1 MGQGGPVPVQEVV
14 AVVARPTARTDAA
27 PVPPIL
33 LRPPG
38 RPPGRPP
45 EEELPPPRPG
55 GRLVELVDGVL
66 LATPAGAA
74 PHARAVRRLGR
85 ALEAACVPPLEVF
98 SPLTLR
104 LDGETEVLPDVA
116 VVAVDEPLPSYPRD
130 VQLVAEVLS
139 PRSRRTDV
147 ALKAR
152 VYADARVPVFL
163 VVDPDAVTLAVHVL
177 RGDGY
182 VEVARAARTSAAAVP
197 EPVSVLL
204 SPADLIQA

>member
-1 MGQGGPVPVQEVV
+1 M
-14 AVVARPTARTDAA
+14 VARSNARTDAA
-27 PVPPIL
+27 PVPPVL

-45 EEELPPPRPG
+45 EEELPPGRAG

-66 LATPAGAA
+66 LVTPADGA
-74 PHARAVRRLGR
+74 PHARAARRLSR
-85 ALEAACVPPLEVF
+85 ALEAACEPPFEVF
-98 SPLTLR
+98 TPFTLR
-104 LDGETEVLPDVA
+104 LAGETELLADVA
-116 VVAVDEPLPSYPRD
+116 VVAVDEPLPRYPRD

-163 VVDPDAVTLAVHVL
+163 VVDPDAVTLSVHVL
-177 RGDGY
+177 RGESY
-182 VEVARAARTSAAAVP
+182 VEIARAARTSAAAVP
-197 EPVSVLL
+197 EPVPVLL
-204 SPADLIQA
+204 SPAELIRP